1 MIYLCYYLSEGVL
14 IGFKNRFVSIDSNSL
29 FIQDN
34 DTGQTVLGGMGELH
48 LEIILDRLKTQY
60 KVDTDMG
67 KLQVQ

>member
-1 MIYLCYYLSEGVL
+1 MT
-14 IGFKNRFVSIDSNSL
+14 IDSDSL
-29 FIQDN
+29 FIQDS

-67 KLQVQ
+67 KLQV